1 MDNIFDDALAYVK
14 NFFNNDSS
22 GHDFQHTLRVYK
34 IAMII
39 SETEKCNLEEVKLI
53 ALLHDVDDYKIS
65 PNTSGTL
72 DNARNFLSSHGKSP
86 SYIDK
91 ICTDISKISFSK
103 RHASSSLSIEGK
115 IVQDADRLDAI
126 GAIGIARTFAYG
138 GANGNVL
145 YDPDTKKDSTIK
157 HFYDKLLKIE
167 SLMNTEYG
175 KTLAKERT
183 IFLKT
188 FLDQFYKEWN
198 IHNI

>member
-1 MDNIFDDALAYVK
+1 MNDIINDALNYVK
-14 NFFNNDSS
+14 TFFEKDFS
-22 GHDFQHTLRVYK
+22 GHDYYHTFRVYK
-34 IAMII
+34 IATNIAKTEECD
-39 SETEKCNLEEVKLI
+39 SERVKLT

-65 PNTSGTL
+65 PTTTENL
-72 DNARNFLSSHGKSP
+72 DNARSFLTSHGKSS

-91 ICTDISKISFSK
+91 ICYDIKNLSFSK
-103 RHASSSLSIEGK
+103 NIDSSVLSIEGK
-115 IVQDADRLDAI
+115 IVQDSDRLDAI

-138 GANGNVL
+138 GANGKVL
-145 YDPDTKKDSTIK
+145 YNPDTKKDSTIK

-167 SLMNTEYG
+167 SLMNTNYG

-198 IHNI
+198 INN